1 MLALFFSTMTLVTC
15 FEINITSL
23 NLQVQEQV
31 PKTRRNQAALVI
43 YLSVAF
49 GFLLLPL
56 AAYILH
62 DWRWLTRAPAIAA
75 LCYVPVF
82 WWWVFYN
89 FSAIGILR
97 FLKLLLDKK
106 MLQHVSGGTCEWGYM
121 WVVLWLPSLFLLLLG
136 TYWIHWS
143 VACHYIP
150 FISLDIGLFY

>member
-82 WWWVFYN
+82 WW
-89 FSAIGILR
+89 
-97 FLKLLLDKK
+97 
-106 MLQHVSGGTCEWGYM
+106 
-121 WVVLWLPSLFLLLLG
+121 
-136 TYWIHWS
+136 
-143 VACHYIP
+143 
-150 FISLDIGLFY
+150 